1 MTSWTP
7 TARQELEN
15 HLAGLRRSLDGSG
28 ADPDEVL
35 EDVRRHVVEE
45 AAAARLPVVTEADV
59 RRFLERVAPLGDR
72 WSDSAPIRPGRGGR
86 RPGRGSEP
94 APVGEPVR
102 EASFGAW
109 LRGLV
114 LWRFSGCCCPR

>member
-59 RRFLERVAPLGDR
+59 RRFLERLAPLGDR
-72 WSDSAPIRPGRGGR
+72 LSDSARSDWGGAD

-94 APVGEPVR
+94 AAVV
-102 EASFGAW
+102 
-109 LRGLV
+109 
-114 LWRFSGCCCPR
+114 